1 MRSRASAKSKV
12 SDPVFVDTSYIVGLV
27 DRKDQWHEHAR
38 RIARRVPKRPK
49 LTNLVVVEAVTIVG
63 NSSEGKPA
71 RHLYDYFDDQCDVI
85 FVNRALMDPAV
96 VQHTRFDGFISRADC
111 ATVCAMS
118 EASDLELASFDT
130 DFDRVNGQ
138 RRYH

>member
-1 MRSRASAKSKV
+1 MNTPVAS
-12 SDPVFVDTSYIVGLV
+12 LV
-27 DRKDQWHEHAR
+27 ECQSAQ
-38 RIARRVPKRPK
+38 K
-49 LTNLVVVEAVTIVG
+49 LTNLVVEEAVTIVG

-71 RHLYDYFDDQCDVI
+71 RLLYDYFDDQCDVI

-96 VQHTRFDGFISRADC
+96 VQHTRFDGVISRADC